1 MGWDVVAYVGGQR
14 FVFYSCSNVVLANL
28 LRLRCYGRDFVTA
41 LGLLLRTGVES
52 VPLRFVVERSPG

>member
-1 MGWDVVAYVGGQR
+1 MPYEVVCYLGGR
-14 FVFYSCSNVVLANL
+14 RVVCCACSNLFVAEVQ
-28 LRLRCYGRDFVTA
+28 RLRCYARDFVTA